1 MNFHFEDHIVS
12 RFINDVIKKEVQL
25 KCTSNLKIRDK
36 FEIPYKHILIPP
48 SFVIKNFQSR
58 YIYTRI
64 LFVEQRDYFIVS
76 KNFFPKSTKQEIHR
90 ILSFPRYLFIRHRLL
105 MEQSSTIN
113 CLVTITNYRLY

>member
-1 MNFHFEDHIVS
+1 MYEQFKN
-12 RFINDVIKKEVQL
+12 
-25 KCTSNLKIRDK
+25 K
-36 FEIPYKHILIPP
+36 FEIPYKHILIPR

-76 KNFFPKSTKQEIHR
+76 KNFFPKNTN
-90 ILSFPRYLFIRHRLL
+90 SFPRYLFIRHRLL